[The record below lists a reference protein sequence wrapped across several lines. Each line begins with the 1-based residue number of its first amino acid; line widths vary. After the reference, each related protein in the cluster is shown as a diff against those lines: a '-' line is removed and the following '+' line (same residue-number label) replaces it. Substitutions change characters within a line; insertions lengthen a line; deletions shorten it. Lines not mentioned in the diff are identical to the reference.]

1 MATVELPEGLRI
13 GDFLVTKKI
22 MTSSDVNKVLAKQ
35 ANGDTHRFGE
45 IAIEMGLIDDHALM
59 QYVEYHEKG
68 EKKAAI

>member
-1 MATVELPEGLRI
+1 MEKIELPEGLRI

-45 IAIEMGLIDDHALM
+45 IAIEMGLIDDNALM
-59 QYVEYHEKG
+59 QYMEYHEQDG
-68 EKKAAI
+68 KKVAI